1 MWSILSNL
9 KKSVVLAP
17 MAIILMLAMGCGTAE
32 PAPAPVPAS
41 EIASMVREAVQDS
54 VPAPAEAGPSAAEI
68 QQLIEAAVSNAP
80 AGVTAAEVQKLVQGA
95 ISAAVAN
102 APTGVTAAEVQ
113 QAVENSVRQAAAGQL
128 TAAEVQTIVD
138 ASIRSLP
145 APQVD
150 TGQLRG
156 LVQAAVQDSVPK
168 GTSAEEIQRM
178 VEAAVTGA
186 TAGGVT
192 RGDME
197 TLITKSV
204 SDVAAGQL
212 STSDVEKI
220 VAASLSATERAIEAT
235 EKAVAEAGRAAM
247 AAQKAAENAVAEAQM
262 AAAAAVP
269 ASTCNVIGTAVE
281 DCPDVSVRTWQA
293 PITPPGSYP
302 SYLYEGPRPTQFQES
317 PMSYQL
323 VKQGKIPPVEERLPV
338 PEDVLVLNVMN
349 EIGQYGGMWR
359 ITQTGSV
366 IGDLDDKA
374 DCMYREPNEVDSIAE
389 ICKSFQVSPDG
400 TVWTFE
406 LRRGAK
412 WSDGEPMTMEDVTF
426 AWNELNFNKKFNPI
440 VQPQYRDA
448 ITDNEVSFNVV
459 DDATFTLTFDSPSFT
474 LTDGKSQ
481 RGYWGSGNGRFSWYA
496 PKHFLAEFH
505 PDHSTAAKITEHL
518 GRYQQEAWTGLMRKV
533 TNPRDPDIGIK
544 APSLNAWYHE
554 SILDTIGFDA
564 RNHFFVGVD
573 PEGNQLPYIDRRT
586 SVRSES
592 REAAVLRTLAGETD
606 QNSCLSSIPELPLY
620 VTNMQKGD
628 YSLFHWPTPGGNDG
642 TVSLNHTYNTD
653 PEIGKLLRTK
663 DFRRA
668 LSMGFERDK
677 INENAFLGLG
687 TPQTW
692 VPHPRTP
699 YYPGEE
705 LANFEIQFDPA
716 EATRI
721 LDDLG
726 LTDTDGD
733 GIRNRSDGK
742 NISFYLGIGSD
753 QVSMSIAEFVKQDWG
768 DIGIEL
774 NFEVDSNWWRKI
786 RYENAEYFGVNPDW
800 TPYQHNPW
808 NVSWTSLAPLVA
820 RENFS
825 AIGLYYQT
833 SGEQGMAPTGPD
845 PAYMPLAPE
854 GNFPADPS
862 GNIMKLENLWQQ
874 GRNFSM
880 YSPDRLRIGKEIFGL
895 HATEKFDIPMIGF
908 TGVRRGIAVVR
919 NNFRNVPQTH
929 VRDCW
934 GFWRETYYFE
944 DGVDN
949 FHHPGNKSKRYTSTT
964 FFGG

>member
-17 MAIILMLAMGCGTAE
+17 VAIILMLAMGCGTAE
-32 PAPAPVPAS
+32 PAPAPAAVPAS
-41 EIASMVREAVQDS
+41 EIASMVREAVQES

-80 AGVTAAEVQKLVQGA
+80 AGVTAAEVQRLVQGA

-102 APTGVTAAEVQ
+102 APTGVTAAEIQ

-128 TAAEVQTIVD
+128 TAAEVQAIVD

-197 TLITKSV
+197 ALITKSV

-235 EKAVAEAGRAAM
+235 EKAVAEAGM
-247 AAQKAAENAVAEAQM
+247 AAAAAQAAAEKAVEEAQM

-269 ASTCNVIGTAVE
+269 ASTCHVIGSEVN
-281 DCPDVSVRTWQA
+281 DCPPVSVRTWQA
-293 PITPPGSYP
+293 PITPPGSFP

-338 PEDVLVLNVMN
+338 PEDVMVLNVMD

-374 DCMYREPNEVDSIAE
+374 DCMYREPNEVDSIPE

-412 WSDGEPMTMEDVTF
+412 WSDGEPMTMEDVKF
-426 AWNELNFNKKFNPI
+426 AWNEMNFNKEFNPI

-459 DDATFTLTFDSPSFT
+459 DDTTFTLTFDTPSFT

-481 RGYWGSGNGRFSWYA
+481 RGYWRSGSGGFSWYA

-554 SILDTIGFDA
+554 SILDTIGFDS

-586 SVRSES
+586 SVRTED
-592 REAAVLRTLAGETD
+592 RPAAVLRTLAGETD

-642 TVSLNHTYNTD
+642 PVSVNHTYNMD

-668 LSMGFERDK
+668 LSLGFERSK
-677 INENAFLGLG
+677 INENVFLGLG

-699 YYPGEE
+699 YYPGDE
-705 LANFEIQFDPA
+705 LAKLEIEFDQA
-716 EATRI
+716 KANQI
-721 LDDLG
+721 LDSLG
-726 LTDTDGD
+726 LMDTDGD
-733 GIRNRSDGK
+733 GIRNRADGK
-742 NISFYLGIGSD
+742 NISF
-753 QVSMSIAEFVKQDWG
+753 QVGVNDVESPRIAEFVKQDWA

-774 NFEVDSNWWRKI
+774 NFDVDPRWFYNI
-786 RYENAEYFGVNPDW
+786 RDHGTSYFGINVDHS
-800 TPYQHNPW
+800 TYQHNPW
-808 NVSWTSLAPLVA
+808 NVSWTSLAPLTP
-820 RENFS
+820 RINFPE
-825 AIGLYYQT
+825 IGRWYQT
-833 SGEQGMAPTGPD
+833 SGEKGMAPGAD
-845 PAYMPLAPE
+845 PSYMPLAPA

-874 GRNFSM
+874 GRNFSR
-880 YSPDRLRIGKEIFGL
+880 YSPDRIRIGKEIFGL
-895 HATEKFDIPMIGF
+895 HATEKFDIPMIAF

-919 NNFRNVPQTH
+919 NNFRNVPQSHT
-929 VRDCW
+929 RDCW

-964 FFGG
+964 FFGS

>member
-9 KKSVVLAP
+9 KKSVVLVP
-17 MAIILMLAMGCGTAE
+17 VAIVLMLAMGCGTAE

-80 AGVTAAEVQKLVQGA
+80 AGVTAAEVQRLVQGA
-95 ISAAVAN
+95 VSAAVAN

-197 TLITKSV
+197 VLITKSV

-247 AAQKAAENAVAEAQM
+247 AAQKAAEKAVAEAQM

-412 WSDGEPMTMEDVTF
+412 WSDGEPMTMEDVQF
-426 AWNELNFNKKFNPI
+426 AWNELNFNEEFNPT
-440 VQPQYRDA
+440 VPPQYRDA
-448 ITDNEVSFNVV
+448 ITNNEVSFNVV
-459 DDATFTLTFDSPSFT
+459 DDATFTLTFDTPSFT

-481 RGYWGSGNGRFSWYA
+481 RGYWRSGNGGFSWYA
-496 PKHFLAEFH
+496 PEHFLAEFH

-544 APSLNAWYHE
+544 GPSLNAWYHE

-705 LANFEIQFDPA
+705 LAKFEIQFDPA

-733 GIRNRSDGK
+733 GIRNRADGK

-786 RYENAEYFGVNPDW
+786 RYENAEYLGVNPDW

-880 YSPDRLRIGKEIFGL
+880 YSPDRLRIGKEIFSL

>member
-9 KKSVVLAP
+9 KKSVVLVSV
-17 MAIILMLAMGCGTAE
+17 AITLILATACGTAE
-32 PAPAPVPAS
+32 PAPTAVPAS
-41 EIASMVREAVQDS
+41 EIASMVREAVQEA
-54 VPAPAEAGPSAAEI
+54 VPAPAETGPSAAEI
-68 QQLIEAAVSNAP
+68 QQLIEAAVANAP
-80 AGVTAAEVQKLVQGA
+80 AGVTAADVQR
-95 ISAAVAN
+95 
-102 APTGVTAAEVQ
+102 
-113 QAVENSVRQAAAGQL
+113 AVESSVREAAAGQL
-128 TAAEVQTIVD
+128 TAAQVQAIVD
-138 ASIRSLP
+138 ASIKALP
-145 APQVD
+145 APQID
-150 TGQLRG
+150 AGQLRG
-156 LVQAAVQDSVPK
+156 LVQAAVQESVPK

-178 VEAAVTGA
+178 VEAAVTAA

-197 TLITKSV
+197 ALIAKSV
-204 SDVAAGQL
+204 TDVAAGQL

-220 VAASLSATERAIEAT
+220 VAASLSATESAIEAT
-235 EKAVAEAGRAAM
+235 EKAVAEAAMAAKEAQK
-247 AAQKAAENAVAEAQM
+247 AAQKAVEEAQM

-269 ASTCNVIGTAVE
+269 ASTCYVIGTEVN

-374 DCMYREPNEVDSIAE
+374 DCMYREPNEVDSIPE
-389 ICKSFQVSPDG
+389 ICKSFKVSPDG
-400 TVWTFE
+400 TTWTFE
-406 LRRGAK
+406 LRRGTK
-412 WSDGEPMTMEDVTF
+412 WSDGEPMTMEDVNF
-426 AWNELNFNKKFNPI
+426 AWNELNFNKEFNPT

-459 DDATFTLTFDSPSFT
+459 DDTTFTLTFDTPSFT
-474 LTDGKSQ
+474 LTDGKAQ
-481 RGYWGSGNGRFSWYA
+481 RGYWRSGNGGFSWYA

-518 GRYQQEAWTGLMRKV
+518 GRYDQEAWTGLMRKV
-533 TNPRDPDIGIK
+533 TNPRDIDIGIK
-544 APSLNAWYHE
+544 GPSLNAWYHE

-586 SVRSES
+586 SVRSED
-592 REAAVLRTLAGETD
+592 RPAAVLRTLAGETD

-620 VTNMQKGD
+620 VTNMEKGD
-628 YSLFHWPTPGGNDG
+628 YSLYHWPTPGGNDG
-642 TVSLNHTYNTD
+642 TISVNHTYNMD
-653 PEIGKLLRTK
+653 PEIGRLLRTK

-668 LSMGFERDK
+668 LSLGFERSK
-677 INENAFLGLG
+677 INENVFLGLG
-687 TPQTW
+687 TPQNW
-692 VPHPRTP
+692 VPHPGTP
-699 YYPGEE
+699 FNPGEE
-705 LANFEIQFDPA
+705 LAKLEIEFDQTKA
-716 EATRI
+716 NQI
-721 LDDLG
+721 LDSLG
-726 LTDTDGD
+726 LIDTDGD
-733 GIRNRSDGK
+733 GIRNRADGK
-742 NISFYLGIGSD
+742 NISF
-753 QVSMSIAEFVKQDWG
+753 QVGVNDVETPAIAEFVKQDWEN
-768 DIGIEL
+768 IGIEL
-774 NFEVDSNWWRKI
+774 NFDVDSNWFRNI
-786 RYENAEYFGVNPDW
+786 RDNGTSYFGIVADYS
-800 TPYQHNPW
+800 PYQHNPW
-808 NVSWTSLAPLVA
+808 NVSWTNLAPLTP
-820 RENFS
+820 RLNFPE
-825 AIGLYYQT
+825 IGRWYNS
-833 SGEQGMAPTGPD
+833 SGQQGMAPGAD
-845 PAYMPLAPE
+845 PSYMPAAPAD
-854 GNFPADPS
+854 NFPADPS
-862 GNIMKLENLWQQ
+862 GDIMKLENLWQE
-874 GRNFSM
+874 GRNFSL
-880 YSPDRLRIGKEIFGL
+880 YNPKRLEIGKEIYGL
-895 HATEKFDIPMIGF
+895 HATEKIDIPMLAF

-949 FHHPGNKSKRYTSTT
+949 FHHPGNKSQRYKSTT

>member
-1 MWSILSNL
+1 MWSILSNFR
-9 KKSVVLAP
+9 KSVVLVPVAVTL
-17 MAIILMLAMGCGTAE
+17 ILAMACGTAE
-32 PAPAPVPAS
+32 PAPTAVPAS
-41 EIASMVREAVQDS
+41 EIASMVREAVQES
-54 VPAPAEAGPSAAEI
+54 VPAPADAGPSAAEI
-68 QQLIEAAVSNAP
+68 QKLIEAAVSSAP
-80 AGVTAAEVQKLVQGA
+80 AGVTAAEVQRLVEGA
-95 ISAAVAN
+95 VSN

-113 QAVENSVRQAAAGQL
+113 QAVESSIRQAAAGQL
-128 TAAEVQTIVD
+128 TAAEVQSIVD
-138 ASIRSLP
+138 ASIRALP
-145 APQVD
+145 APSVD

-156 LVQAAVQDSVPK
+156 LVQAAVQESVPK
-168 GTSAEEIQRM
+168 GTSGEEIQRM
-178 VEAAVTGA
+178 VEAAVTA
-186 TAGGVT
+186 AAAGGVT

-197 TLITKSV
+197 ALIAKSV

-220 VAASLSATERAIEAT
+220 VAASLLATESAIE
-235 EKAVAEAGRAAM
+235 EAAM
-247 AAQKAAENAVAEAQM
+247 AAKEAQKAAQKAVEEAQM

-269 ASTCNVIGTAVE
+269 ASTCFVIGTAVN

-293 PITPPGSYP
+293 PITSPGSFP
-302 SYLYEGPRPTQFQES
+302 SYMYEGPRPTQFQES

-323 VKQGKIPPVEERLPV
+323 VKQGKIPPVDERLPV

-359 ITQTGSV
+359 ITQTGNV

-406 LRRGAK
+406 LRRGAN
-412 WSDGEPMTMEDVTF
+412 WSDGAPMTMEDVKF
-426 AWNELNFNKKFNPI
+426 AWNELNFNKEFNPT

-448 ITDNEVSFNVV
+448 ITNNEVSFNVV
-459 DDATFTLTFDSPSFT
+459 DDTTFTLTFDTPSFT
-474 LTDGKSQ
+474 LTDGKAQ
-481 RGYWGSGNGRFSWYA
+481 RGYWRSGRGGFSWYA

-544 APSLNAWYHE
+544 GPSLNAWYHE
-554 SILDTIGFDA
+554 SILDTQGFDS

-586 SVRSES
+586 SVRTED
-592 REAAVLRTLAGETD
+592 RPAAVLRTLAGETD

-620 VTNMQKGD
+620 VTNMEKGD

-642 TVSLNHTYNTD
+642 PVSVNHTYNAD

-663 DFRRA
+663 EFRRA
-668 LSMGFERDK
+668 LSLGFERSK
-677 INENAFLGLG
+677 INENVFLGLG
-687 TPQTW
+687 TPQNW

-699 YYPGEE
+699 FYPGEE
-705 LANFEIQFDPA
+705 LAKLDIEFDQA
-716 EATRI
+716 QANQI
-721 LDDLG
+721 LDSLG
-726 LTDTDGD
+726 LMDTDGD
-733 GIRNRSDGK
+733 GIRNRADGK
-742 NISFYLGIGSD
+742 NISF
-753 QVSMSIAEFVKQDWG
+753 QVGVNDVESPAIVEFIKQDWA

-774 NFEVDSNWWRKI
+774 TFSVDPSWFTNI
-786 RYENAEYFGVNPDW
+786 RDNGTSYFGINVDHS
-800 TPYQHNPW
+800 TYQHNPW
-808 NVSWTSLAPLVA
+808 NVSWTSLAPLTP
-820 RENFS
+820 RINFPE
-825 AIGLYYQT
+825 IGRWYQS
-833 SGEQGMAPTGPD
+833 SGEQGMAPGTD
-845 PAYMPLAPE
+845 PTYMPLAPA

-874 GRNFSM
+874 GRNFSL
-880 YSPDRLRIGKEIFGL
+880 YDPDRIRIGKEIFSL
-895 HATEKFDIPMIGF
+895 HATEKFDIPMIAF

-949 FHHPGNKSKRYTSTT
+949 FHHPGNRSQRYTSTT

>member
-9 KKSVVLAP
+9 KKSVVLVP
-17 MAIILMLAMGCGTAE
+17 VAIVLMLAMGCGTAE

-80 AGVTAAEVQKLVQGA
+80 AGVTAAEVQRLVQGA

-156 LVQAAVQDSVPK
+156 LVQAAVQESVPK
-168 GTSAEEIQRM
+168 GTSAAEIQRM

-733 GIRNRSDGK
+733 GIRNRADGK

>member
-9 KKSVVLAP
+9 KKSVVLVP
-17 MAIILMLAMGCGTAE
+17 VAIMLILATACGTAE
-32 PAPAPVPAS
+32 PAPTPVPAS
-41 EIASMVREAVQDS
+41 EIASMVRQAVQES
-54 VPAPAEAGPSAAEI
+54 VPAPAETGPSAAEI

-80 AGVTAAEVQKLVQGA
+80 AGVSAAEVQKLIEGA
-95 ISAAVAN
+95 VSNFPA
-102 APTGVTAAEVQ
+102 GVTAADVQ
-113 QAVENSVRQAAAGQL
+113 QAVESSVREATAGQL
-128 TAAEVQTIVD
+128 TAAQVQSIVD
-138 ASIRSLP
+138 ASIKALP
-145 APQVD
+145 APEVNA
-150 TGQLRG
+150 GQLRG
-156 LVQAAVQDSVPK
+156 LVQTAVQESVPK

-178 VEAAVTGA
+178 VEAAVTAA
-186 TAGGVT
+186 TAGAVT

-197 TLITKSV
+197 ALIAKSV

-220 VAASLSATERAIEAT
+220 VAASLTATESAIEAT
-235 EKAVAEAGRAAM
+235 EKAVADAAM
-247 AAQKAAENAVAEAQM
+247 AAREAQKAAEKAVEEAQM

-269 ASTCNVIGTAVE
+269 ASSCYVVGTEAS
-281 DCPDVSVRTWQA
+281 DCPPVSVRTWQA

-374 DCMYREPNEVDSIAE
+374 DCMYREPNEIDSIPE

-400 TVWTFE
+400 TTWTFE
-406 LRRGAK
+406 LRRGTK
-412 WSDGEPMTMEDVTF
+412 WSDGEPMTMEDVKF
-426 AWNELNFNKKFNPI
+426 AWNELNFNKEFNPTI
-440 VQPQYRDA
+440 QAQYRDA
-448 ITDNEVSFNVV
+448 ITGNEVKFNVV
-459 DDATFTLTFDSPSFT
+459 DDATFTLMFDSPSFT

-481 RGYWGSGNGRFSWYA
+481 RGYWRSGRGGFSWYA

-505 PDHSTAAKITEHL
+505 PDHSTAAKVTEHL
-518 GRYQQEAWTGLMRKV
+518 GRYDQESWTALMRKV
-533 TNPRDPDIGIK
+533 TNPRDIDIGIK
-544 APSLNAWYHE
+544 GPSLNAWYHE
-554 SILDTIGFDA
+554 SILDTQGFDS

-586 SVRSES
+586 SIRSED
-592 REAAVLRTLAGETD
+592 RPAAVLRTMAGETD

-620 VTNMQKGD
+620 VTNMEKGD

-642 TVSLNHTYNTD
+642 PVSFNHTYNTD
-653 PEIGKLLRTK
+653 PEIGRLLRTK

-668 LSMGFERDK
+668 LGMGFERST
-677 INENAFLGLG
+677 INETVFLGLG

-699 YYPGEE
+699 FYPGEE
-705 LANFEIQFDPA
+705 LAMFEIEYNPA
-716 EATRI
+716 EANRI
-721 LDDLG
+721 LDELG
-726 LTDTDGD
+726 LKDTDGD
-733 GIRNRSDGK
+733 GIRNRHDGK
-742 NISFYLGIGSD
+742 NISLYVGIGAD
-753 QVSMSIAEFVKQDWG
+753 QESGQIAEILGQEWM

-774 NFEVDSNWWRKI
+774 TADVDSNWWRKI
-786 RYENAEYFGVNPDW
+786 RYENAEYLGINPDYS
-800 TPYQHNPW
+800 TYQHNPW
-808 NVSWTSLAPLVA
+808 NVSWTSLAPLVP

-833 SGEQGMAPTGPD
+833 SGEQGMAPGGD
-845 PAYMPLAPE
+845 SSYMPQAPDS
-854 GNFPADPS
+854 NFPADPS

-874 GRNFSM
+874 GRNFSL
-880 YSPDRLRIGKEIFGL
+880 YSPNRLEIGKEIFSL

-949 FHHPGNKSKRYTSTT
+949 FHHPGNRSKLYTSTT

>member
-17 MAIILMLAMGCGTAE
+17 VAIILMLAMGCGTAE
-32 PAPAPVPAS
+32 PAPTAVPAS
-41 EIASMVREAVQDS
+41 EIASMVREAVQES

-80 AGVTAAEVQKLVQGA
+80 AGVTAAEVQKLVE
-95 ISAAVAN
+95 AAVSN

-113 QAVENSVRQAAAGQL
+113 RAVESSVQQAAAGQL
-128 TAAEVQTIVD
+128 TAAQVQTIVD
-138 ASIRSLP
+138 ASIRALP

-235 EKAVAEAGRAAM
+235 EKAVAEAGMAAM
-247 AAQKAAENAVAEAQM
+247 AAQKAAEKAVEEAQM

-269 ASTCNVIGTAVE
+269 ASTCYVIGTAVD
-281 DCPDVSVRTWQA
+281 DCPSVSVRTWQA
-293 PITPPGSYP
+293 PITPPGSFP

-338 PEDVLVLNVMN
+338 PEDVMVLNVMN

-359 ITQTGSV
+359 ITQTGNV

-374 DCMYREPNEVDSIAE
+374 DCMYREPNEVDSIPE

-412 WSDGEPMTMEDVTF
+412 WSDGEPMTMEDVQF
-426 AWNELNFNKKFNPI
+426 AWNELNFNKEFNPTI
-440 VQPQYRDA
+440 QPQYRDA

-459 DDATFTLTFDSPSFT
+459 DDTTFTLTFDTPSFT

-544 APSLNAWYHE
+544 GPSLNAWYHE
-554 SILDTIGFDA
+554 SILDTQGFDS

-586 SVRSES
+586 SVRTED
-592 REAAVLRTLAGETD
+592 RPAAVLRTLAGETD

-620 VTNMQKGD
+620 VTNMEKGD

-733 GIRNRSDGK
+733 GIRNRADGE

-753 QVSMSIAEFVKQDWG
+753 QVSTSIAEFVKQYWG

-774 NFEVDSNWWRKI
+774 NFDVDSNWFRNI
-786 RYENAEYFGVNPDW
+786 RDNGTSYFGIVADYS
-800 TPYQHNPW
+800 PYQHNPW
-808 NVSWTSLAPLVA
+808 NVSWTNLAPLQP
-820 RENFS
+820 RLNFPE
-825 AIGLYYQT
+825 IGRWYQT
-833 SGEQGMAPTGPD
+833 SGEKGMAPGAD
-845 PAYMPLAPE
+845 PSYMPVAPA

>member
-9 KKSVVLAP
+9 RNSVVLVPVAVTL
-17 MAIILMLAMGCGTAE
+17 ILAMACGTAE
-32 PAPAPVPAS
+32 PAPTAVPAS
-41 EIASMVREAVQDS
+41 EIASMVREAVQES
-54 VPAPAEAGPSAAEI
+54 VPASAEAGPSAAEI

-80 AGVTAAEVQKLVQGA
+80 AGVTAAEVQ
-95 ISAAVAN
+95 
-102 APTGVTAAEVQ
+102 
-113 QAVENSVRQAAAGQL
+113 QAVENSVREAAAGQL
-128 TAAEVQTIVD
+128 TAAEVQAIVD
-138 ASIRSLP
+138 ASIRALP
-145 APQVD
+145 APEVD

-156 LVQAAVQDSVPK
+156 LVQAAVEESVPK
-168 GTSAEEIQRM
+168 GTTAAEIQSM
-178 VEAAVTGA
+178 VEAAVTAA

-197 TLITKSV
+197 ALISKSV

-220 VAASLSATERAIEAT
+220 VAASLSATESAIEAT
-235 EKAVAEAGRAAM
+235 EKAIADATTAAQE
-247 AAQKAAENAVAEAQM
+247 AQKAAEKAVAEAQM

-269 ASTCNVIGTAVE
+269 SSTCFVIGTEVN

-293 PITPPGSYP
+293 PITAPGSYP

-374 DCMYREPNEVDSIAE
+374 DCMYREPNEVDSIPE

-400 TVWTFE
+400 TTWTFE
-406 LRRGAK
+406 LRRGTN
-412 WSDGEPMTMEDVTF
+412 WSDGEPMTMEDVEF
-426 AWNELNFNKKFNPI
+426 AWNELNFNKDFNPI

-448 ITDNEVSFNVV
+448 ITNNEVSFNVV
-459 DDATFTLTFDSPSFT
+459 DDATFTLTFDTPSFT

-481 RGYWGSGNGRFSWYA
+481 RGYWRSGSGGFSWYA

-518 GRYQQEAWTGLMRKV
+518 GRYDQEAWTGLMRKV
-533 TNPRDPDIGIK
+533 TNPRDMDIGIK
-544 APSLNAWYHE
+544 GPSLNAWYHE
-554 SILDTIGFDA
+554 SILDTIGFDS

-586 SVRSES
+586 SVRTED
-592 REAAVLRTLAGETD
+592 RPAAVLRTLAGETD

-620 VTNMQKGD
+620 VTNMEKGD

-642 TVSLNHTYNTD
+642 PVSVNHTYNMD

-668 LSMGFERDK
+668 LTLGFERSK
-677 INENAFLGLG
+677 INENVFLGLG
-687 TPQTW
+687 TPQNW

-699 YYPGEE
+699 FYPGEE
-705 LANFEIQFDPA
+705 LAKLEIEFDQA
-716 EATRI
+716 KANQI
-721 LDDLG
+721 LDSLG

-733 GIRNRSDGK
+733 GIRNRADGK
-742 NISFYLGIGSD
+742 NISFHVGVNDVESPA
-753 QVSMSIAEFVKQDWG
+753 IAEFIKQDWA

-774 NFEVDSNWWRKI
+774 NFDVDPRWFFNI
-786 RYENAEYFGVNPDW
+786 RDHGTSYFGINVDHS
-800 TPYQHNPW
+800 TYQHNPW
-808 NVSWTSLAPLVA
+808 NVSWTSLAPLTP
-820 RENFS
+820 RINFPE
-825 AIGLYYQT
+825 IGRWYQT
-833 SGEQGMAPTGPD
+833 SGEQGMAPGPD
-845 PAYMPLAPE
+845 PSYMPVAPP

-874 GRNFSM
+874 GRNFSL
-880 YSPDRLRIGKEIFGL
+880 YNPNRLEIGKEIFAL
-895 HATEKFDIPMIGF
+895 HATEKFDIPMVAF

-949 FHHPGNKSKRYTSTT
+949 FHHPGNKSQRYESTT

>member
-17 MAIILMLAMGCGTAE
+17 VAIVLMLAMGCGTAE

-80 AGVTAAEVQKLVQGA
+80 AGVTAAEVQRLVQGA

-156 LVQAAVQDSVPK
+156 LVQAAVQESVPK

>member
-1 MWSILSNL
+1 MRSILSNL
-9 KKSVVLAP
+9 KKSVVLVP
-17 MAIILMLAMGCGTAE
+17 VAIMLILATACGTAE
-32 PAPAPVPAS
+32 PAPTAVPAS
-41 EIASMVREAVQDS
+41 EIASMVRQAVQES
-54 VPAPAEAGPSAAEI
+54 VPAPAETGPSAAEI

-80 AGVTAAEVQKLVQGA
+80 SGVSAAEVQRLIEGAVSNFPAGVTAADVQR
-95 ISAAVAN
+95 
-102 APTGVTAAEVQ
+102 
-113 QAVENSVRQAAAGQL
+113 AVESSVREATAGQL
-128 TAAEVQTIVD
+128 TAAQVQSIVD
-138 ASIRSLP
+138 ASIRALP
-145 APQVD
+145 APEVNA
-150 TGQLRG
+150 GQLRG
-156 LVQAAVQDSVPK
+156 LVQAAVQESVPK

-178 VEAAVTGA
+178 VEAAVTAA

-197 TLITKSV
+197 ALISKSV

-220 VAASLSATERAIEAT
+220 VAASLSATESAIEAT
-235 EKAVAEAGRAAM
+235 EKAVADAAM
-247 AAQKAAENAVAEAQM
+247 AAREAQKAAEQAVAEAQM

-269 ASTCNVIGTAVE
+269 ASSCYVIGTEAT
-281 DCPDVSVRTWQA
+281 DCPPVSVRTWQA

-374 DCMYREPNEVDSIAE
+374 DCMYREPNEIDSIPE

-400 TVWTFE
+400 TTWTFE
-406 LRRGAK
+406 LRRGTK
-412 WSDGEPMTMEDVTF
+412 WSDGEPMTMEDVKF
-426 AWNELNFNKKFNPI
+426 AWNELNFNKDFNPV

-448 ITDNEVSFNVV
+448 ITNNEVSFNVV
-459 DDATFTLTFDSPSFT
+459 DDSTFTLTFDTPSFT

-481 RGYWGSGNGRFSWYA
+481 RGYWRSGRGGFSWYA

-505 PDHSTAAKITEHL
+505 PDHSTPAKITEHL
-518 GRYQQEAWTGLMRKV
+518 GRYDQEAWTGLMRKV
-533 TNPRDPDIGIK
+533 TNPRDMDIGIK
-544 APSLNAWYHE
+544 GPSLNAWYHE
-554 SILDTIGFDA
+554 SILDTQGFDS

-586 SVRSES
+586 SVRTED
-592 REAAVLRTLAGETD
+592 RPAAVLRTLAGETD

-620 VTNMQKGD
+620 VTNMEKGD

-642 TVSLNHTYNTD
+642 PVSVNHTYNMD

-668 LSMGFERDK
+668 LSFGFERGK
-677 INENAFLGLG
+677 INENVFLGLG
-687 TPQTW
+687 TPQNW

-699 YYPGEE
+699 FYPGEE
-705 LANFEIQFDPA
+705 LAKLEIEFDQA
-716 EATRI
+716 KANQI
-721 LDDLG
+721 LDSLG
-726 LTDTDGD
+726 LMDTDND
-733 GIRNRSDGK
+733 GIRNRADGK
-742 NISFYLGIGSD
+742 NISFNVGVNDVESPA
-753 QVSMSIAEFVKQDWG
+753 MAEFIKQDWAG
-768 DIGIEL
+768 IGIEL
-774 NFEVDSNWWRKI
+774 NFDVDSNWFRNI
-786 RYENAEYFGVNPDW
+786 RDNGISYFGINVDHS
-800 TPYQHNPW
+800 TYQHNPW
-808 NVSWTSLAPLVA
+808 NVSWTSLAPLTP
-820 RENFS
+820 RINFPE
-825 AIGLYYQT
+825 IGRWYQT
-833 SGEQGMAPTGPD
+833 SGEQGMAPGPD
-845 PAYMPLAPE
+845 PSYMPLAPP

-862 GNIMKLENLWQQ
+862 GDIMKLENLWQQ
-874 GRNFSM
+874 GRNFSL
-880 YSPDRLRIGKEIFGL
+880 YDPDRLRIGKEIFGL

-949 FHHPGNKSKRYTSTT
+949 FHHPGNRSQRYTSTT

>member
-80 AGVTAAEVQKLVQGA
+80 AGVTAAEVQRLVQGA

-197 TLITKSV
+197 ALITKSV

-212 STSDVEKI
+212 SSSDVEKI

-247 AAQKAAENAVAEAQM
+247 AAQKAAEKAVEEAQM

-269 ASTCNVIGTAVE
+269 ASTCYVIGTAVD

-374 DCMYREPNEVDSIAE
+374 DCMYREPNEVDSIPE
-389 ICKSFQVSPDG
+389 ICKSFQASPDG

-406 LRRGAK
+406 IRRGAK
-412 WSDGEPMTMEDVTF
+412 WSDGEPMTMEDVAF
-426 AWNELNFNKKFNPI
+426 AWNELNFNEEFNPTI
-440 VQPQYRDA
+440 QAQYRDA
-448 ITDNEVSFNVV
+448 ITNNKVSFNVV
-459 DDATFTLTFDSPSFT
+459 DDATFTLTFDTPSFT
-474 LTDGKSQ
+474 LTDGKAQ
-481 RGYWGSGNGRFSWYA
+481 RGYWSSGNGGFSWYA

-533 TNPRDPDIGIK
+533 TSPRDPDIGIK
-544 APSLNAWYHE
+544 GPSMNAWYHE

-705 LANFEIQFDPA
+705 LAKFEIQFDPA

-733 GIRNRSDGK
+733 GIRNRADGK

-768 DIGIEL
+768 DIGIDL

-786 RYENAEYFGVNPDW
+786 RYENAEYLGVNPDFS
-800 TPYQHNPW
+800 PYQHNPW

-880 YSPDRLRIGKEIFGL
+880 YSPDRLRIGKEIFSL

>member
-9 KKSVVLAP
+9 RNSVVLVPVAVTL
-17 MAIILMLAMGCGTAE
+17 ILAMACGTAE
-32 PAPAPVPAS
+32 PAPTAVPAS
-41 EIASMVREAVQDS
+41 EIASMVREAVQES
-54 VPAPAEAGPSAAEI
+54 VPASAEAGPSAAEI

-80 AGVTAAEVQKLVQGA
+80 AGVTAAEVQ
-95 ISAAVAN
+95 
-102 APTGVTAAEVQ
+102 

-128 TAAEVQTIVD
+128 TAAEVQAIVD
-138 ASIRSLP
+138 ASIRALP
-145 APQVD
+145 APEID

-156 LVQAAVQDSVPK
+156 LVQAAVEESVPK
-168 GTSAEEIQRM
+168 GTTAEEIQSM
-178 VEAAVTGA
+178 VEAAVTAA

-197 TLITKSV
+197 ALISKSV

-220 VAASLSATERAIEAT
+220 VAASLSATESAIEAT
-235 EKAVAEAGRAAM
+235 EQAIADATMAAKE
-247 AAQKAAENAVAEAQM
+247 AQKAAEKAVQEAQM

-269 ASTCNVIGTAVE
+269 SSTCYVIGTEVD

-338 PEDVLVLNVMN
+338 AEDVLVLNVMN

-374 DCMYREPNEVDSIAE
+374 DCMYREPNEVDSIPE
-389 ICKSFQVSPDG
+389 ICKSFKVSPDG
-400 TVWTFE
+400 TMWTFE

-412 WSDGEPMTMEDVTF
+412 WSDGEPMTMEDVKF
-426 AWNELNFNKKFNPI
+426 AWNELNFNKEFNPI

-448 ITDNEVSFNVV
+448 ITNNEVSFNVV
-459 DDATFTLTFDSPSFT
+459 DDTTFTLTFDTPSFT

-481 RGYWGSGNGRFSWYA
+481 RGYWRSGNGGFSWYA

-518 GRYQQEAWTGLMRKV
+518 GRYDQEAWTGLMRKV
-533 TNPRDPDIGIK
+533 TNPRDIDIGIK
-544 APSLNAWYHE
+544 GPSLNAWYHE
-554 SILDTIGFDA
+554 SILDTIGFDS

-586 SVRSES
+586 SVRTED
-592 REAAVLRTLAGETD
+592 RPAAVLRTLAGETD

-620 VTNMQKGD
+620 VTNMEKGD
-628 YSLFHWPTPGGNDG
+628 YSLYHWPTPGGNDG
-642 TVSLNHTYNTD
+642 PVSVNHTYNMD

-668 LSMGFERDK
+668 LTLGFERSK
-677 INENAFLGLG
+677 INENVFLGLG
-687 TPQTW
+687 TPQNW

-705 LANFEIQFDPA
+705 LAKLEIEFDQA
-716 EATRI
+716 KANQI
-721 LDDLG
+721 LDSLG
-726 LTDTDGD
+726 LMDTDGD
-733 GIRNRSDGK
+733 GIRNRADGK
-742 NISFYLGIGSD
+742 NISL
-753 QVSMSIAEFVKQDWG
+753 QVGVNDVESPAIAEFIKQDWA

-774 NFEVDSNWWRKI
+774 NFDVDPNWFRNI
-786 RYENAEYFGVNPDW
+786 RDNGISYFGINVDHS
-800 TPYQHNPW
+800 TYQHNPW
-808 NVSWTSLAPLVA
+808 NVSWTSLAPLTP
-820 RENFS
+820 RINFPE
-825 AIGLYYQT
+825 IGRWYQT
-833 SGEQGMAPTGPD
+833 SGEQGMAPGPD
-845 PAYMPLAPE
+845 PSYMPLAPS

-880 YSPDRLRIGKEIFGL
+880 YSPKRLEIGKEIFGL
-895 HATEKFDIPMIGF
+895 HATEKFDIPMIAF

-949 FHHPGNKSKRYTSTT
+949 FHHPGNRSTRYTSTT

>member
-9 KKSVVLAP
+9 KKSVVLVP
-17 MAIILMLAMGCGTAE
+17 VAIVLMLAMGCGTAE

-80 AGVTAAEVQKLVQGA
+80 AGVTAAEVQRLVQGA

-247 AAQKAAENAVAEAQM
+247 AAQKAAEKAVAEAQM

-412 WSDGEPMTMEDVTF
+412 WSDGEPMTMEDVQF
-426 AWNELNFNKKFNPI
+426 AWNELNFNEEFNPT
-440 VQPQYRDA
+440 VPPQYRDA
-448 ITDNEVSFNVV
+448 ITNNEVSFNVV
-459 DDATFTLTFDSPSFT
+459 DDATFTLTFDTPSFT
-474 LTDGKSQ
+474 LTDGKAQ
-481 RGYWGSGNGRFSWYA
+481 RGYWSSGNGGFSWYA

-518 GRYQQEAWTGLMRKV
+518 GRYQQKAWTGLMRKV
-533 TNPRDPDIGIK
+533 TKSQGPRHRDQG
-544 APSLNAWYHE
+544 AEHE
-554 SILDTIGFDA
+554 
-564 RNHFFVGVD
+564 RVV
-573 PEGNQLPYIDRRT
+573 PREY
-586 SVRSES
+586 S
-592 REAAVLRTLAGETD
+592 RHHR
-606 QNSCLSSIPELPLY
+606 
-620 VTNMQKGD
+620 
-628 YSLFHWPTPGGNDG
+628 
-642 TVSLNHTYNTD
+642 
-653 PEIGKLLRTK
+653 
-663 DFRRA
+663 
-668 LSMGFERDK
+668 
-677 INENAFLGLG
+677 
-687 TPQTW
+687 
-692 VPHPRTP
+692 
-699 YYPGEE
+699 
-705 LANFEIQFDPA
+705 
-716 EATRI
+716 
-721 LDDLG
+721 
-726 LTDTDGD
+726 
-733 GIRNRSDGK
+733 
-742 NISFYLGIGSD
+742 
-753 QVSMSIAEFVKQDWG
+753 
-768 DIGIEL
+768 
-774 NFEVDSNWWRKI
+774 
-786 RYENAEYFGVNPDW
+786 
-800 TPYQHNPW
+800 
-808 NVSWTSLAPLVA
+808 
-820 RENFS
+820 
-825 AIGLYYQT
+825 
-833 SGEQGMAPTGPD
+833 
-845 PAYMPLAPE
+845 
-854 GNFPADPS
+854 
-862 GNIMKLENLWQQ
+862 
-874 GRNFSM
+874 
-880 YSPDRLRIGKEIFGL
+880 
-895 HATEKFDIPMIGF
+895 
-908 TGVRRGIAVVR
+908 VRRNGTI
-919 NNFRNVPQTH
+919 
-929 VRDCW
+929 
-934 GFWRETYYFE
+934 
-944 DGVDN
+944 
-949 FHHPGNKSKRYTSTT
+949 SS
-964 FFGG
+964 

>member
-9 KKSVVLAP
+9 KKSVVLVP
-17 MAIILMLAMGCGTAE
+17 VAIVLMLAMGCGTAE

-80 AGVTAAEVQKLVQGA
+80 AGVTAAEVQRLVQGA

-156 LVQAAVQDSVPK
+156 LVQAAVQESVPK

>member
-9 KKSVVLAP
+9 RNSVVLVPVAVTL
-17 MAIILMLAMGCGTAE
+17 ILAMACGTAE
-32 PAPAPVPAS
+32 PAPTAVPAS
-41 EIASMVREAVQDS
+41 EIASMVREAVQES
-54 VPAPAEAGPSAAEI
+54 VPASAEAGPSAAEI

-80 AGVTAAEVQKLVQGA
+80 AGVTAAEVQ
-95 ISAAVAN
+95 
-102 APTGVTAAEVQ
+102 
-113 QAVENSVRQAAAGQL
+113 QAVENSVREAAAGQL
-128 TAAEVQTIVD
+128 TAAEVQAIVD
-138 ASIRSLP
+138 ASIRALP
-145 APQVD
+145 APEVD

-156 LVQAAVQDSVPK
+156 LVQAAVEESVPK
-168 GTSAEEIQRM
+168 GTTAAEIQSM
-178 VEAAVTGA
+178 VEAAVTAA

-197 TLITKSV
+197 ALISKSV

-220 VAASLSATERAIEAT
+220 VAASLSATESAIEAT
-235 EKAVAEAGRAAM
+235 EKAIADATTAAQE
-247 AAQKAAENAVAEAQM
+247 AQKAAEKAVAEAQM

-269 ASTCNVIGTAVE
+269 SSTCFVIGTEVN

-293 PITPPGSYP
+293 PITAPGSYP

-374 DCMYREPNEVDSIAE
+374 DCMYREPNEVDSIPE

-400 TVWTFE
+400 TTWTFE
-406 LRRGAK
+406 LRRGTN
-412 WSDGEPMTMEDVTF
+412 WSDGEPMTMEDVEF
-426 AWNELNFNKKFNPI
+426 AWNELNFNKDFNPI

-448 ITDNEVSFNVV
+448 ITNNEVSFNVV
-459 DDATFTLTFDSPSFT
+459 DDATFTLTFDTPSFT

-481 RGYWGSGNGRFSWYA
+481 RGYWRSGSGGFSWYA

-518 GRYQQEAWTGLMRKV
+518 GRYDQEAWTGLMRKV
-533 TNPRDPDIGIK
+533 TNPRDMDIGIK
-544 APSLNAWYHE
+544 GPSLNAWYHE
-554 SILDTIGFDA
+554 SILDTIGFDS

-586 SVRSES
+586 SVRTED
-592 REAAVLRTLAGETD
+592 RPAAVLRTLAGETD

-620 VTNMQKGD
+620 VTNMEKGD

-642 TVSLNHTYNTD
+642 PVSVNHTYNMD

-668 LSMGFERDK
+668 LTLGFERSK
-677 INENAFLGLG
+677 INENVFLGLG
-687 TPQTW
+687 TPQNW

-699 YYPGEE
+699 FYPGEE
-705 LANFEIQFDPA
+705 LAKLEIEFDQA
-716 EATRI
+716 KANQI
-721 LDDLG
+721 LDSLG

-733 GIRNRSDGK
+733 GIRNRADGK
-742 NISFYLGIGSD
+742 NISFHVGVNDVESPA
-753 QVSMSIAEFVKQDWG
+753 IAEFIKQDWA

-774 NFEVDSNWWRKI
+774 NFDVDSRWFFNI
-786 RYENAEYFGVNPDW
+786 RDHGTSYFGINVDHS
-800 TPYQHNPW
+800 TYQHNPW
-808 NVSWTSLAPLVA
+808 NVSWTSLAPLTP
-820 RENFS
+820 RINFPE
-825 AIGLYYQT
+825 IGRWYQT
-833 SGEQGMAPTGPD
+833 SGEQGMAPGPD
-845 PAYMPLAPE
+845 PSYMPLAPP

-874 GRNFSM
+874 GRNFSL
-880 YSPDRLRIGKEIFGL
+880 YNPNRLEIGKEIFAL
-895 HATEKFDIPMIGF
+895 HATEKFDIPMVAF

-949 FHHPGNKSKRYTSTT
+949 FHHPGNKSQRYESTT

>member
-1 MWSILSNL
+1 MWSILSTL
-9 KKSVVLAP
+9 KKSVVLVPVA
-17 MAIILMLAMGCGTAE
+17 ATLILAMACGTAE
-32 PAPAPVPAS
+32 PAPTAVPAS
-41 EIASMVREAVQDS
+41 EIASMVREAVQES

-68 QQLIEAAVSNAP
+68 QKLIEAAVSNAP
-80 AGVTAAEVQKLVQGA
+80 AGVTAAEVQRLVQGA
-95 ISAAVAN
+95 VSSAVAN

-128 TAAEVQTIVD
+128 TAAEVQAIVD

-156 LVQAAVQDSVPK
+156 LVQSAVQESVPK

-178 VEAAVTGA
+178 VEAAVTAA

-197 TLITKSV
+197 ALITKSV

-235 EKAVAEAGRAAM
+235 EKAVADAAM
-247 AAQKAAENAVAEAQM
+247 AANEAKKAAEKAVEEAQM

-269 ASTCNVIGTAVE
+269 ASTCYVIGTAVD
-281 DCPDVSVRTWQA
+281 DCPSVSVRTWQA
-293 PITPPGSYP
+293 PITPPGSFP

-338 PEDVLVLNVMN
+338 PEDVMVLNVMN

-374 DCMYREPNEVDSIAE
+374 DCMYREPNEVDSIPE

-406 LRRGAK
+406 LRRGTN
-412 WSDGEPMTMEDVTF
+412 WSDGEPMTMEDVQF
-426 AWNELNFNKKFNPI
+426 AWNELNFNKEFNPTI
-440 VQPQYRDA
+440 QPQYRDA

-459 DDATFTLTFDSPSFT
+459 DDTTFTLTFDTPSFT

-481 RGYWGSGNGRFSWYA
+481 RGYWRSGNGGFSWYA

-518 GRYQQEAWTGLMRKV
+518 GRYDQEAWTGLMRKV
-533 TNPRDPDIGIK
+533 TNPRDPDKGIK

-554 SILDTIGFDA
+554 SILDTIGFDS

-586 SVRSES
+586 SVRTED
-592 REAAVLRTLAGETD
+592 RPAAVLRTLAGETD

-642 TVSLNHTYNTD
+642 PVSVNHTYNAD

-668 LSMGFERDK
+668 LSFGFERSK
-677 INENAFLGLG
+677 INENVFLGLG
-687 TPQTW
+687 TPQNW

-705 LANFEIQFDPA
+705 LAKLEIEFDQA
-716 EATRI
+716 KANQI
-721 LDDLG
+721 LDSLG
-726 LTDTDGD
+726 LMDTDGD
-733 GIRNRSDGK
+733 GIRNRADGK
-742 NISFYLGIGSD
+742 NISF
-753 QVSMSIAEFVKQDWG
+753 QVGVNDVESPAMAEFIKQDWE

-774 NFEVDSNWWRKI
+774 NFDVDPRWFYNI
-786 RYENAEYFGVNPDW
+786 RDHGISYFGINVDHS
-800 TPYQHNPW
+800 TYQHNPW
-808 NVSWTSLAPLVA
+808 NVSWTSLAPLTP
-820 RENFS
+820 RINFPE
-825 AIGLYYQT
+825 IGRWYQT
-833 SGEQGMAPTGPD
+833 SGEKGMAPGAD
-845 PAYMPLAPE
+845 PSYMPLAPA

-880 YSPDRLRIGKEIFGL
+880 YSPRRLEIGKEIFGL
-895 HATEKFDIPMIGF
+895 HATEKFDIPMIAF

-949 FHHPGNKSKRYTSTT
+949 FHHPGNRSKRYTSTT

>member
-9 KKSVVLAP
+9 RNSVVLVPVAVTL
-17 MAIILMLAMGCGTAE
+17 ILAMACGTAE
-32 PAPAPVPAS
+32 PAPTAVPAS
-41 EIASMVREAVQDS
+41 EIASMVREAVQES
-54 VPAPAEAGPSAAEI
+54 VPASAEAGPSAAEI

-80 AGVTAAEVQKLVQGA
+80 AGVTAAEVQ
-95 ISAAVAN
+95 
-102 APTGVTAAEVQ
+102 
-113 QAVENSVRQAAAGQL
+113 QAVENSVREAAAGQL
-128 TAAEVQTIVD
+128 TAAEVQAIVD
-138 ASIRSLP
+138 ASIRALP
-145 APQVD
+145 APEVD

-156 LVQAAVQDSVPK
+156 LVQAAVEESVPK
-168 GTSAEEIQRM
+168 GTTAAEIQSM
-178 VEAAVTGA
+178 VEAAVTAA

-197 TLITKSV
+197 ALISKSV

-220 VAASLSATERAIEAT
+220 VAASLSATESAIEAT
-235 EKAVAEAGRAAM
+235 EKAIADATTAAQE
-247 AAQKAAENAVAEAQM
+247 AQKAAEKAVAEAQM

-269 ASTCNVIGTAVE
+269 SSTCFVIGTEVN

-293 PITPPGSYP
+293 PITAPGSYP

-374 DCMYREPNEVDSIAE
+374 DCMYREPNEVDSIPE

-400 TVWTFE
+400 TTWTFE
-406 LRRGAK
+406 LRRGTN
-412 WSDGEPMTMEDVTF
+412 WSDGEPMTMEDVEF
-426 AWNELNFNKKFNPI
+426 AWNELNFNKDFNPI

-448 ITDNEVSFNVV
+448 ITNNEVSFNVV
-459 DDATFTLTFDSPSFT
+459 DDATFTLTFDTPSFT

-481 RGYWGSGNGRFSWYA
+481 RGYWRSGSGGFSWYA

-518 GRYQQEAWTGLMRKV
+518 GRYDQEAWTGLMRKV
-533 TNPRDPDIGIK
+533 TNPRDMDIGIK
-544 APSLNAWYHE
+544 GPSLNAWYHE
-554 SILDTIGFDA
+554 SILDTIGFDS

-586 SVRSES
+586 SVRTED
-592 REAAVLRTLAGETD
+592 RPAAVLRTLAGETD

-620 VTNMQKGD
+620 VTNMEKGD

-642 TVSLNHTYNTD
+642 PVSVNHTYNMD

-668 LSMGFERDK
+668 LTLGFERSK
-677 INENAFLGLG
+677 INENVFLGLG
-687 TPQTW
+687 TPQNW

-699 YYPGEE
+699 FYPGEE
-705 LANFEIQFDPA
+705 LAKLEIEFDQA
-716 EATRI
+716 KANQI
-721 LDDLG
+721 LDSLG

-733 GIRNRSDGK
+733 GIRNRADGK
-742 NISFYLGIGSD
+742 NISFHVGVNDVESPA
-753 QVSMSIAEFVKQDWG
+753 IAEFIKQDWA

-774 NFEVDSNWWRKI
+774 NFDVDPRWFFNI
-786 RYENAEYFGVNPDW
+786 RDHGTSYFGINVDHS
-800 TPYQHNPW
+800 TYQHNPW
-808 NVSWTSLAPLVA
+808 NVSWTSLAPLTP
-820 RENFS
+820 RINFPE
-825 AIGLYYQT
+825 IGRWYQT
-833 SGEQGMAPTGPD
+833 SGEQGMAPGPD
-845 PAYMPLAPE
+845 PSYMPLAPP

-874 GRNFSM
+874 GRNFSL
-880 YSPDRLRIGKEIFGL
+880 YNPNRLEIGKEIFAL
-895 HATEKFDIPMIGF
+895 HATEKFDIPMVAF

-949 FHHPGNKSKRYTSTT
+949 FHHPGNKSQRYESTT